1 MEKRS
6 LHLAC
11 WNINGF
17 KVKGFNKYSDP
28 EFINEISNK
37 DIVCLLETHCSL
49 QDSLTLPNYRSVHLN
64 RPKNKKNEQDIW
76 RNLCIC

>member
-11 WNINGF
+11 WNINEF

-37 DIVCLLETHCSL
+37 DIVCLLETHCLL
-49 QDSLTLPNYRSVHLN
+49 QDSLALPNFRNVHLN
-64 RPKNKKNEQDIW
+64 RSKN
-76 RNLCIC
+76 

>member
-11 WNINGF
+11 WNVNGF
-17 KVKGFNKYSDP
+17 KFKNKYSDP

-37 DIVCLLETHCSL
+37 YIICLLETHCSL
-49 QDSLTLPNYRSVHLN
+49 QDSLPLPNFKSVHLN
-64 RPKNKKNEQDIW
+64 RPKN
-76 RNLCIC
+76 